1 MPAWTRCLLVLLL
14 PVLLHAEPPKPDK
27 PAGPD
32 LSEFKTVDTATKT
45 TISKSS
51 LPETTATQPGYLGIH
66 VEKNA
71 AGKLAI
77 KEVEADS
84 PAAKAGLQVGDLLR
98 EFGGKAV
105 SDTDHLRDLLFTS
118 SPGQK
123 HKLIVARKDK
133 PLTVEVTLV
142 PVSSPLSESGRPG
155 RAVLGVQVENEKGG
169 VKLTSIT
176 ADSSAAKAGLKTGD
190 VVLKIDGKAV
200 TDVEA
205 FREML
210 GERKPDD
217 DLALTI
223 KRDSK
228 EQEVKAKLGSE
239 PARDRPRGE
248 GWDTRRTGAWTKDVY
263 RLAVIEVEFPDQKPN
278 ANVTPKD
285 WEKSLFSKGQY
296 TDKSPTGQ
304 KVYGSMNDYYLEISC
319 GKFRVEGKVFA
330 PVPVKNKRGTYGE
343 SGSTKTA
350 LLTEAVDKLLERD
363 GKDALKDFDG
373 IFFLYAGKRVQAQ
386 RGGLYWPHRAS
397 FRHNGK
403 NWAYFICPEGGD
415 TMASIS
421 VIAHEF
427 GHMLGLPDLYARP
440 ERPGEEG
447 VGVWCTMSTGHGRDG
462 KPLHFSA
469 WCKEQLN
476 WVKPAL
482 IDPREKQKLILAPIT
497 NSDRE
502 CYKVLLRP
510 DGSEYLLL
518 ENRVKK
524 GYDKDLPAEG
534 LLIWRVVNNRPIL
547 EESHGIAGPNGP
559 MRFLGSIPYPSKSN
573 TAFTPFTT
581 PSSKALSGGGL
592 PVHITN
598 IRKLPDGRITFY
610 IGYESF

>member
-1 MPAWTRCLLVLLL
+1 
-14 PVLLHAEPPKPDK
+14 
-27 PAGPD
+27 
-32 LSEFKTVDTATKT
+32 
-45 TISKSS
+45 
-51 LPETTATQPGYLGIH
+51 
-66 VEKNA
+66 
-71 AGKLAI
+71 
-77 KEVEADS
+77 
-84 PAAKAGLQVGDLLR
+84 LR
-98 EFGGKAV
+98 EFGGKSV
-105 SDTDHLRDLLFTS
+105 SDTDHLRDLVFTS

-123 HKLIVARKDK
+123 QKVSIARKDK
-133 PLTVEVTLV
+133 PVTVEVTLA
-142 PVSSPLSESGRPG
+142 PVSSPLSDTGRPG
-155 RAVLGVQVENEKGG
+155 RAVLGVQVENDKGG

-176 ADSSAAKAGLKTGD
+176 ADSAASKAGLKTGD
-190 VVLKIDGKAV
+190 VIIKLDGKTVA
-200 TDVEA
+200 DVEA

-210 GERKPDD
+210 GERKPGDE
-217 DLALTI
+217 LALVV

-228 EQEVKAKLGSE
+228 EKEVKAKLGSDTT
-239 PARDRPRGE
+239 RDRPRGE
-248 GWDTRRTGAWTKDVY
+248 GWDTRRSGAWTKDVY
-263 RLAVIEVEFPDQKPN
+263 KLAVIEVEFPDQKPN

-285 WEKSLFSKGQY
+285 WEKSLFSKGVY
-296 TDKSPTGQ
+296 TEKSPTGQ
-304 KVYGSMNDYYLEISC
+304 KVHGSMNDYYQEISC
-319 GKFRVEGKVFA
+319 GKFRLEGKVFA
-330 PVPVKNKRGTYGE
+330 PVAVKNKRESYGE
-343 SGSTKTA
+343 SGSNKTA

-373 IFFLYAGKRVQAQ
+373 IFFLYAGKRVQTQ

-403 NWAYFICPEGGD
+403 NWAYFINPEGGD
-415 TMASIS
+415 TMSSIS

-476 WVKPAL
+476 WVKPAI
-482 IDPREKQKLILAPIT
+482 IDPRVKQKLILAPIT
-497 NSDRE
+497 NSDKE

-547 EESHGIAGPNGP
+547 EESHGIAGPSGP

-573 TAFTPFTT
+573 TAFTPYTT
-581 PSSKALSGGGL
+581 PSSKALTGGGL

-610 IGYESF
+610 IGYEYF